1 MSSYKDA
8 ECKSGNHFLDRIAQ
22 PENLELAKLATQPNK

>member
-1 MSSYKDA
+1 MSNYEDG

-22 PENLELAKLATQPNK
+22 PEDLKLVKLALQYKK